1 MGVEFQDYY
10 KVLGVAKTATDEEI
24 KKAFRKLARKY
35 HPDVAKDKKTAEEKF
50 KEINEAYEVLGDPE
64 KRKKYDTLGADWKR
78 GAAPP
83 PGWNQRPGRG
93 RGQAAGAGHE
103 EFHYGGTGFS
113 DFFEQFFAGREGFR
127 DLDGSDPRRGFRQQA
142 AGPTRGQDAE
152 SDILVTLHE
161 ALNGSVRQISLR
173 RRDASSGE
181 ATDTFRVR
189 IPAGATEGRL
199 IRVPGKGG
207 EGFNGGDSG
216 DLFLRVRLACH
227 PDFRVK
233 GADLY
238 HDLQLAP
245 WEAVLGATVSVPTLD
260 GGVSLKIASGAQP
273 GQQLR
278 VRGRGLATDG
288 GGRGDLFAVISVA
301 SPEEIS
307 ADERKL
313 WEQLAAQ
320 SSFNPRKSS

>member
-10 KVLGVAKTATDEEI
+10 KVLAVPKAATDDEI

-50 KEINEAYEVLGDPE
+50 KEINEAYEVLSDPE
-64 KRKKYDTLGADWKR
+64 KRGKYDTLGANWKQ
-78 GAAPP
+78 GAPP
-83 PGWNQRPGRG
+83 SPGWDQRSGRFQG
-93 RGQAAGAGHE
+93 RATGANHE

-113 DFFEQFFAGREGFR
+113 DFFEQFFGGHEGSRDFAGAGGRAGFR
-127 DLDGSDPRRGFRQQA
+127 TGA
-142 AGPTRGQDAE
+142 AGPERGHDVE
-152 SDILVTLHE
+152 SDLLVTLHE
-161 ALNGSVRQISLR
+161 VLNGSVRQISLR
-173 RRDASSGE
+173 RQE
-181 ATDTFRVR
+181 AAGGATADTFRVR

-199 IRVPGKGG
+199 IRVPRKGG
-207 EGFNGGDSG
+207 EGASGGEPG
-216 DLFLRVRLACH
+216 DLFLRVRLARH

-260 GGVSLKIASGAQP
+260 GGVSLKIAPGAQP

-278 VRGRGLATDG
+278 VRGRGLPADG
-288 GGRGDLFAVISVA
+288 GGRGDLFALINIA
-301 SPEEIS
+301 TPENIN
-307 ADERKL
+307 ADERQV
-313 WEQLAAQ
+313 WEQLAAK
-320 SSFNPRKSS
+320 SAFNPRRSP